1 MGKKARHSTEA
12 DALALLRL
20 MEIYTENQA
29 YMYLGSRHKP
39 RPYPGFMQEESKSLK
54 PGCRM
59 KSTHIATIPFTACYI
74 YNLYS
79 PVSF

>member
-29 YMYLGSRHKP
+29 YAWEVGTNQ
-39 RPYPGFMQEESKSLK
+39 G
-54 PGCRM
+54 
-59 KSTHIATIPFTACYI
+59 HIQDSCKRNQNP
-74 YNLYS
+74 
-79 PVSF
+79 